1 MTARMTFD
9 ELSELYREEIT
20 KSSLAQVR
28 EDLYP
33 AMADLLAR
41 LRGEY
46 EKQLAIDPDSVMC
59 EGAEHR
65 RKSAARLCKEVTR
78 VRATK
83 ICNMAFLGALGS
95 KNPTG
100 MLTFEEHG
108 YYRGVLD
115 LSREQ
120 ISLGIEESNRNPIP
134 EPEDSNRN
142 LIPEPE
148 ESNRNPIPESQP
160 EEAQDQAAAFVML
173 YRPHIRRCLED
184 GKWRRTTYI
193 LKALGIKDNP
203 EDYKDIQRSLGKM
216 VKSGE
221 VERYPPVMP
230 DRRAEFLKIEWRLKP
245 KEGSE

>member
-9 ELSELYREEIT
+9 ELSELYREEMVN
-20 KSSLAQVR
+20 SSLAQVR

-33 AMADLLAR
+33 AMADLLTR

-120 ISLGIEESNRNPIP
+120 ICLGIEESNRNLIP

-142 LIPEPE
+142 L
-148 ESNRNPIPESQP
+148 IPESQP